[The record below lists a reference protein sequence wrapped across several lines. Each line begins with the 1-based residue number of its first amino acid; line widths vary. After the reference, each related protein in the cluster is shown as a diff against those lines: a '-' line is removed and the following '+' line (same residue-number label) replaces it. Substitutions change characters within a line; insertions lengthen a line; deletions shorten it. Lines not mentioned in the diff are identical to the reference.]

1 MHTSLIRQSILLCFA
16 AGMSFTAMADI
27 PTDNFKPAY
36 NVQGLDTQFIDIT
49 PEKKS
54 LILK

>member
-16 AGMSFTAMADI
+16 AGMSLTAMADI